1 MVSISVKTETGKTRI
16 FNNLSIEQCIYL
28 FIILVPLMLLFTV
41 PPASADYNF
50 DGIPYT
56 DQLDGVKQGT
66 VKGGVYI
73 DGGYGIGLSPYT
85 QSFNVPEGNVTWA
98 RLYVGVWGG
107 TETKTGS
114 VDVTFS
120 NEKLETLELEGEA
133 DTNPNVYCSGHGV
146 YWIVYDVTDNQATG
160 PVDTVVKTSGD
171 IDGRVY
177 GVVLVAVYE
186 DPKGEEV
193 QYWINEGNVN
203 LHGTGWSGIYGIN
216 NEAVAEFDG
225 TVDMDKFAAARL
237 AVVYLTGTPGL
248 NDYLYFNDEK
258 LCDGDNCDDIANS
271 KKYFDFKTFDVI
283 DYIEEDSN
291 KIKFE
296 LGDED
301 YMHPVLA
308 VLSLHTEAE
317 GWSQDGVPLHT
328 IEHGTVNGGIY
339 VGGGHGMEYTT
350 SYTQNF
356 TIPNGTVKW
365 ARLYVSAKDTPWINV
380 SLNGHLLGNYSD
392 LTDNP
397 KVYANYKPD
406 RGMYWAYYDNA
417 AEWIVNGSNTA
428 TANLGSEVGLNTKSW
443 GIMLIAVYEG
453 GDEPEHI
460 EYWVN
465 EGNPL
470 LHGDHLPFVA
480 HRNTTNTSFAEIND
494 QDDVTNAALWTAY
507 IWGSE
512 ESELQPHDT
521 LWFNS
526 EMIADDA
533 SDGAGTDD
541 QGSSWRGA
549 CFDLDKKNV
558 THNLARDNVV
568 SFDRGGDSLLCPV
581 GAVLML
587 KRGSETTA
595 AGKTVQLGATI
606 LPAVSLEVNPDA
618 VDFGTLAP
626 GWQSDTQMLALS
638 NAGSCTIAVTASVTD
653 SAADLFV
660 DGVLLDSDS
669 WSAFSRSIA
678 NGGAVDSGVVL
689 DVPDEYAGVGTQEG
703 VLIFWAETA

>member
-16 FNNLSIEQCIYL
+16 FNNLSIEQCICL
-28 FIILVPLMLLFTV
+28 PITLVLVMLSFTV
-41 PPASADYNF
+41 PPASADYNY
-50 DGIPYT
+50 DGVPFT
-56 DQLDGVKQGT
+56 DQLDEVKQGI
-66 VKGGVYI
+66 VKGGVYV
-73 DGGYGIGLSPYT
+73 DGGHGVGPSPYT
-85 QSFNVPEGNVTWA
+85 QSFNVPEGTVEWA
-98 RLYVGVWGG
+98 QLYVGVWGG
-107 TETKTGS
+107 SEVKTGS
-114 VDVTFS
+114 VAVTF
-120 NEKLETLELEGEA
+120 NGEELETLELEGEA

-146 YWIVYDVTDNQATG
+146 YWIVYDVTLNTTSG
-160 PVDTVVKTSGD
+160 PVDAIVTTSGI
-171 IDGRVY
+171 IDGKVY
-177 GVVLVAVYE
+177 GVVLAAVYE
-186 DPKGEEV
+186 DPCGQEV

-203 LHGTGWSGIYGIN
+203 LHDLDQSCEHGTN
-216 NEAVAEFDG
+216 DEAVTEFAG
-225 TVDMDKFAAARL
+225 TVDVDKFAAARL

-258 LCDGDNCDDIANS
+258 LCDGDNCNDIANS
-271 KKYFDFKTFDVI
+271 KKYFDFKTFDVT
-283 DYIEEDSN
+283 DHLDKKAN
-291 KIKFE
+291 KAKFE

-301 YMHPVLA
+301 YLHPVLA
-308 VLSLHTEAE
+308 VLTLHTEAE
-317 GWSQDGVPLHT
+317 VWIQDGVSLHT

-350 SYTQNF
+350 TYTQNF
-356 TIPNGTVKW
+356 TMPNGSVEW

-380 SLNGHLLGNYSD
+380 SLNGHLLGNYTD
-392 LTDNP
+392 LTSNP

-465 EGNPL
+465 EGNLL

-480 HRNTTNTSFAEIND
+480 HRNTTNTLFADIND
-494 QDDVTNAALWTAY
+494 LDDVTDAALWTAY

-526 EMIADDA
+526 ELIADDA

-558 THNLARDNVV
+558 THSLARDNVV

-581 GAVLML
+581 GAVLVL
-587 KRGSETTA
+587 KHGSETA
-595 AGKTVQLGATI
+595 ASGRTVQLGATI

-626 GWQSDTQMLALS
+626 GGQSNTQMLTLS

-660 DGVLLDSDS
+660 DGLLLDSDS

-678 NGGAVDSGVVL
+678 NGGAADAGVVL